1 MKSVYDWLSLLIFA
15 ALVTRFLQQSA
26 KPAGEHDS
34 LWHYLI
40 ASAGCAG
47 ANWLGNNGWH
57 LAAITAIAG
66 TIAYALYFLGPRSQ
80 PRS

>member
-15 ALVTRFLQQSA
+15 ALVTRFLQQST

-34 LWHYLI
+34 LRHYLV

-57 LAAITAIAG
+57 LAAFAAIAG
-66 TIAYALYFLGPRSQ
+66 TIAYAVVFLGPRNRPPS
-80 PRS
+80 